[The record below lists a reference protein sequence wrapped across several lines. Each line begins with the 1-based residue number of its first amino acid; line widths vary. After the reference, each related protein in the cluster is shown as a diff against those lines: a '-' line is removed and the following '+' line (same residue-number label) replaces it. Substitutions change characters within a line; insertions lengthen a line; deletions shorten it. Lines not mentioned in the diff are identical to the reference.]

1 MRKAFLEKN
10 KNRSVIFM
18 KKRLAVLV
26 AMGTLAAFSL
36 GVEAKT
42 YAVEDEDGSTKYIT
56 VYNGKVETTTE
67 EDEAFQTE
75 ASDLYEW
82 EEGEAVDDETS
93 DAYVMSESTYV
104 TGDEEGTMDEEEFFK
119 AEQKRIAEYEK
130 LGIQYN
136 KDGLYTWKGD
146 SVNVIMDDDGSFSTW
161 SSQDSSKAE
170 RVYLHIVRDKD
181 GKATDVEAVTA
192 RVVLEKMLEQ
202 DLRADSDKE

>member
-1 MRKAFLEKN
+1 
-10 KNRSVIFM
+10 M

-75 ASDLYEW
+75 ASDLYDW

-104 TGDEEGTMDEEEFFK
+104 TGDEEGAMDEEEFFK

-161 SSQDSSKAE
+161 SSQDKSK
-170 RVYLHIVRDKD
+170 
-181 GKATDVEAVTA
+181 
-192 RVVLEKMLEQ
+192 
-202 DLRADSDKE
+202 S

>member
-1 MRKAFLEKN
+1 
-10 KNRSVIFM
+10 M

-36 GVEAKT
+36 GAEAKT
-42 YAVEDEDGSTKYIT
+42 YAVEDEDGNTKYIT

-75 ASDLYEW
+75 ASDLYDW

-104 TGDEEGTMDEEEFFK
+104 TGDEEGAMDEEEFLK
-119 AEQKRIAEYEK
+119 AEQKRIVEYEK

-146 SVNVIMDDDGSFSTW
+146 TVNVILDDDGSISTW
-161 SSQDSSKAE
+161 SQEGSKAD
-170 RVYLHIVRDKD
+170 RVYLHIVRGKD
-181 GKATDVEAVTA
+181 GKATEVETVTA
-192 RVVLEKMLEQ
+192 REILEKIAEQ
-202 DLRADSDKE
+202 DLKKTDKE